1 MTNLILYNGAYHNFV
16 RSVCFA
22 HDLDGENEVDAIR
35 AIQEQ
40 FAEFRSD
47 YPDATGVQI
56 QIDDDRVR
64 IIGFI
69 KATEDEIDFWKNRR
83 G

>member
-16 RSVCFA
+16 RGVCFA
-22 HDLDGENEVDAIR
+22 HDLDGGNEVDAIKV
-35 AIQEQ
+35 IQEQ

-47 YPDATGVQI
+47 YPNANSVQI
-56 QIDDDRVR
+56 HIDDDHVR

-69 KATEDEIDFWKNRR
+69 KATEDEIEFWKNRR